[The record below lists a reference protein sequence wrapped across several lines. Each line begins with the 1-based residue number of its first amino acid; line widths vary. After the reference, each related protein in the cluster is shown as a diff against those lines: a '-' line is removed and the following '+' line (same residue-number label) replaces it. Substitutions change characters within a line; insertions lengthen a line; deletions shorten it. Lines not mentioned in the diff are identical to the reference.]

1 VIRSRVAL
9 FILVVL
15 TPLAVWAGL
24 PLISSGQSGKAAKV
38 KRKIERKQAEV
49 GRLKSKEGVLTT
61 DIAQVSTRINRLQR
75 RQNVLESDLAK
86 KKAELLRLQDDLRRT
101 RARLARLRAKL
112 ATSRVVLSRRLVE
125 IYEAGRPD
133 LVTVILNSKGFADLL
148 ERGEFMRRISDQDN
162 RVIHAVRDAKVRAKS
177 AADHLAKLEDRQQKI
192 TEQVLAARNEV
203 AGVKYRLAGARA
215 QKAGTLR
222 VVRGHRQSA
231 QEDLKALQKEQARI
245 EGTLNNGSNGGPVQG
260 NGHFIWPVNGPIT
273 SPFCERRAWE
283 ACHPGID
290 IGVGTGTPIHAAGSG
305 TVALAGPAGGYGNY
319 TCINHGGGLST
330 CYGHQSQINVSV
342 GQHVSQGQVIGL
354 VGCTGLCFGAHLHFE
369 VRVNGGVVNPLNYL

>member
-1 VIRSRVAL
+1 MIRSRVAL
-9 FILVVL
+9 FVL
-15 TPLAVWAGL
+15 LALAPLAVWAGL
-24 PLISSGQSGKAAKV
+24 PLISSGQTGKAAKV
-38 KRKIERKQAEV
+38 ERKIERKQAEV
-49 GRLKSKEGVLTT
+49 SRLKSKEGVLTT

-75 RQNVLESDLAK
+75 RQNVLESDLAE

-101 RARLARLRAKL
+101 RARLAQLRAKL

-162 RVIHAVRDAKVRAKS
+162 RVITYVRDAKARAKS

-215 QKAGTLR
+215 EKAGTLR

-260 NGHFIWPVNGPIT
+260 NGHFIWPV
-273 SPFCERRAWE
+273 
-283 ACHPGID
+283 
-290 IGVGTGTPIHAAGSG
+290 V
-305 TVALAGPAGGYGNY
+305 TVKSLR
-319 TCINHGGGLST
+319 
-330 CYGHQSQINVSV
+330 QSRLPQ
-342 GQHVSQGQVIGL
+342 
-354 VGCTGLCFGAHLHFE
+354 
-369 VRVNGGVVNPLNYL
+369 R

>member
-1 VIRSRVAL
+1 
-9 FILVVL
+9 
-15 TPLAVWAGL
+15 VWAGL

-38 KRKIERKQAEV
+38 ERKIQHKQAEV
-49 GRLKSKEGVLTT
+49 SRLKSKEGVLTT

-75 RQNVLESDLAK
+75 RQSVLESDLAK

-192 TEQVLAARNEV
+192 TAVVLSHRNEV
-203 AGVKYRLAGARA
+203 ASVKYRLADARA
-215 QKAGTLR
+215 QKAGVLR
-222 VVRGHRQSA
+222 GVKSERREA
-231 QEDLKALQKEQARI
+231 QEDLAAMEREQARI
-245 EGTLNNGSNGGPVQG
+245 QGTLNSGSAGPVRRG
-260 NGHFIWPVNGPIT
+260 TGRFIWPVNGTFT
-273 SPFCERRAWE
+273 SPFGMRWGRLHA
-283 ACHPGID
+283 GID
-290 IGVGTGTPIHAAGSG
+290 IAAPSGTGIRAADSG
-305 TVALAGPAGGYGNY
+305 TVQIASWYGGYGNY
-319 TCINHGGGLST
+319 TCIGHGGGIST
-330 CYGHQSQINVSV
+330 CYGHQSSIGVSV
-342 GQHVSQGQVIGL
+342 GQNVSQGQVIGA
-354 VGCTGLCFGAHLHFE
+354 VGSTGHSTGPHLHFE
-369 VRVNGGVVNPLNYL
+369 VRINGSPVDPMGYL